1 MYNDL
6 YLAHHG
12 ILGMKWGVRRY
23 QNPDGTL
30 TEAGKKRQQKLE
42 NKLHKTESGAVQ
54 MYKKSTEAAQR
65 YREKTF
71 HGEMD
76 YPVTVGMYEGG
87 KERQKEAEKLV
98 GKLKELT
105 NMDYKVSEEVYAAE
119 MDAGRDFVKMQG
131 SQKVGMVLSGYTG
144 DYAIRANRVTDS
156 EIAAKKAS
164 EEESRRAYS
173 KVQKMSDAIE
183 TNFHNDRDIGKYN
196 TNEQSKKMFVNE
208 AQKIMNDINKDKSIS
223 NDTMISV
230 ISRELDGYHCDN
242 PGILAYD
249 TKNNKVLSY
258 EGAYE
263 NRTRTDHMHEPNK
276 LDLDYGY
283 DPNTTDY
290 YVWGEKQ
297 ERR

>member
-1 MYNDL
+1 MIEVLVNT
-6 YLAHHG
+6 
-12 ILGMKWGVRRY
+12 ILM
-23 QNPDGTL
+23 
-30 TEAGKKRQQKLE
+30 
-42 NKLHKTESGAVQ
+42 NKA
-54 MYKKSTEAAQR
+54 
-65 YREKTF
+65 
-71 HGEMD
+71 
-76 YPVTVGMYEGG
+76 
-87 KERQKEAEKLV
+87 
-98 GKLKELT
+98 
-105 NMDYKVSEEVYAAE
+105 
-119 MDAGRDFVKMQG
+119 
-131 SQKVGMVLSGYTG
+131 
-144 DYAIRANRVTDS
+144 
-156 EIAAKKAS
+156 
-164 EEESRRAYS
+164 
-173 KVQKMSDAIE
+173 
-183 TNFHNDRDIGKYN
+183 
-196 TNEQSKKMFVNE
+196 KKMFVNE

-276 LDLDYGY
+276 LDSDYGY